1 MFKWLSNLFGS
12 GIEQSKVDA
21 EQIKKTID
29 ENTVTQADI
38 NKALAK
44 APADVKATIKAA
56 APKAAHK
63 AKAPKA
69 APKAKAP
76 KAAPKAKAPKAAPKA
91 PAVNNDAAPTSA
103 SLSKLT
109 KGQLEDLGKK
119 FGIDIDRRK
128 KKEALVVEVLNA
140 SKK

>member
-56 APKAAHK
+56 
-63 AKAPKA
+63 
-69 APKAKAP
+69 AP